1 MLNTNYLRGFIGATK
16 TNLKGKSIPHKLVIF
31 ESDDWGAIRTPSL
44 ETLKEFEKKGLD
56 LANSVYKYD
65 SLESEDDLN
74 ALFEV
79 LLKYKDIEGNSPVF
93 TANVIMANPDFEK
106 IEQSNFMSYFHESF
120 LETYKSYAK
129 HAKSFEGIKYGI
141 EKGIFMPQFHG
152 REHLNI
158 NRWLKALSEGNE
170 NALFCFRHRATYSGH
185 SDYSFMEAFDWDEP
199 EQVEQ
204 HNQIINEGLKMFM
217 DVFGFPSKSFI
228 APCYNW
234 DPKIEENLGK
244 NGIQI
249 IQGIRSQMAPTGQFE
264 RYNPIRHYFG
274 EVNKFGTHY
283 SIRNAY
289 LEPSQILNKDWLNSC
304 MAQIRS
310 AFLFNKPAV
319 ISTHRINYIGY
330 INENNRKAGLK
341 VLDELLKQIL
351 KQWPEVR
358 FISTDKLLNY
368 L

>member
-1 MLNTNYLRGFIGATK
+1 
-16 TNLKGKSIPHKLVIF
+16 
-31 ESDDWGAIRTPSL
+31 
-44 ETLKEFEKKGLD
+44 
-56 LANSVYKYD
+56 
-65 SLESEDDLN
+65 
-74 ALFEV
+74 
-79 LLKYKDIEGNSPVF
+79 
-93 TANVIMANPDFEK
+93 
-106 IEQSNFMSYFHESF
+106 
-120 LETYKSYAK
+120 
-129 HAKSFEGIKYGI
+129 
-141 EKGIFMPQFHG
+141 
-152 REHLNI
+152 
-158 NRWLKALSEGNE
+158 
-170 NALFCFRHRATYSGH
+170 
-185 SDYSFMEAFDWDEP
+185 
-199 EQVEQ
+199 
-204 HNQIINEGLKMFM
+204 
-217 DVFGFPSKSFI
+217 
-228 APCYNW
+228 
-234 DPKIEENLGK
+234 
-244 NGIQI
+244 
-249 IQGIRSQMAPTGQFE
+249 MAPTGQFE

-289 LEPSQILNKDWLNSC
+289 LEPSQILNKDWVNSC